1 MLLGVSSLPA
11 CGLNEVFLYPGRCP
25 WYKSWPFCPGQCG
38 TKKFPYLLVSLWW
51 PLIIP
56 WVNPSHEEHIYAPQA
71 NQKICTSNSSSQPR
85 AEVMARQFHQLFGLF
100 GGLQHFLFWEY
111 MSPCGISLLDPTRE
125 VSTALFWD
133 SHVLA
138 CDGRMNGTF
147 CSAGNKG
154 CLQTPS
160 ETLRRTALFLYSQLV
175 SLRQNSF

>member
-1 MLLGVSSLPA
+1 MVCADRCSPSLALVWRQAPGTILFWTIMLLGVSSLPA
-11 CGLNEVFLYPGRCP
+11 CGLSEVFLYPGRCP

-125 VSTALFWD
+125 VS
-133 SHVLA
+133 
-138 CDGRMNGTF
+138 
-147 CSAGNKG
+147 CSPILG
-154 CLQTPS
+154 
-160 ETLRRTALFLYSQLV
+160 
-175 SLRQNSF
+175 